1 MASRGIPQVSGHGY
15 SGFRT
20 HYMDRIYRANGYG
33 EDGYTYY
40 PVIIIGAGQSGIVM
54 AYKLKMELGVD
65 QFVVYDRQSG
75 EGGTWWINRYPG
87 VAVDI
92 PAAFYSFSFAPNP
105 KWTSFYPPGPEIYEY
120 LRDVCDKFGLTD
132 KVSLNTDVLGAKW
145 LEDEEEWE
153 VTLQHLV
160 SGTGDLSVRDREKR
174 VQEKGIFSVY
184 SSQEVVRCKILISAA
199 GALVRVLSNF
209 ALDLRTVSITTLSF
223 ALIS

>member
-20 HYMDRIYRANGYG
+20 HNLNRIYRTNGYRV
-33 EDGYTYY
+33 DGYTYY
-40 PVIIIGAGQSGIVM
+40 PVIIIGAGESGIVM
-54 AYKLKMELGVD
+54 AYKLKKELGFD
-65 QFVVYDRQSG
+65 QFRLFDRQSG
-75 EGGTWWINRYPG
+75 LGGTWWINRYPG
-87 VAVDI
+87 VAVDV

-120 LRDVCDKFGLTD
+120 LQDVCNKFGLTD
-132 KVSLNTDVLGAKW
+132 KINLNTDVLGAKW

-184 SSQEVVRCKILISAA
+184 SSREVVRSKILISAA
-199 GALVRVLSNF
+199 GALVRVS
-209 ALDLRTVSITTLSF
+209 
-223 ALIS
+223 